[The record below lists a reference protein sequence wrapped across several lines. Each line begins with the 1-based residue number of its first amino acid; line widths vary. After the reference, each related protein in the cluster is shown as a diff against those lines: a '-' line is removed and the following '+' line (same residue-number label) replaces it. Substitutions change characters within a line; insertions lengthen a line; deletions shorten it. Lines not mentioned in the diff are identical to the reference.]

1 MIQVELSVLI
11 QLFFLLGTKQ
21 EYPKG
26 DTAVLVN
33 SLDIWQKN
41 ELFNAWREGKEQSLQ
56 NSACNS

>member
-1 MIQVELSVLI
+1 MIQVELSVLT

-26 DTAVLVN
+26 DTALLVN
-33 SLDIWQKN
+33 NLDQWQKN

-56 NSACNS
+56 NNA